1 MTKQELERKKNERV
15 RRVRR
20 LLSELEELE
29 RKIPDEEIARSSE
42 SMLDFYIPKGL
53 RNIHRLPRLGMRG
66 NEKSIDRARNTIWD
80 IPGDIRRIVTIP
92 QVAAS

>member
-1 MTKQELERKKNERV
+1 MTEEELERKKNNRL

-29 RKIPDEEIARSSE
+29 RKIPDEEIARSNE

-53 RNIHRLPRLGMRG
+53 RNIHRLPRLGM
-66 NEKSIDRARNTIWD
+66 
-80 IPGDIRRIVTIP
+80 
-92 QVAAS
+92 